1 MSKFFI
7 HRPVFAWV
15 LAIIMMIAG
24 GLAIMQLPI
33 AQYPTIAPPAV
44 AISATYPGADAQTV
58 QDTVTQVIEQNM
70 NGIDNLMYMSSTS
83 DSAGG
88 VTITLTF
95 KSGTDPDIAQVQVQ
109 NKLQLATPL
118 LPQEV
123 QQQGISVE
131 KSSSSFLLVAGF
143 ISDNPSTTQDDI
155 SDYVASNVKDT
166 ISRLN
171 GVGDVQL
178 FGAQYAMRV
187 WLDGNLLNKY
197 NLTPVDVINQ
207 LQVQNDQI
215 AAGQLGGT
223 PAIKGQ
229 QRASEKGLC
238 SGRCQIP
245 YVDCI
250 VVKVRQNGSVINKA
264 VFLALG
270 INTEGRKELLGMWLA
285 ENEGAKF
292 WLSVLTEMKNRGLQ
306 DILIACVDG
315 LKGFPDAINS
325 VFPQTHI
332 QLCIIHMVRNS
343 LKYVSWK
350 DYKAVT
356 SGLKAVY
363 QAPTEEAALMALDAF
378 AGEWDDKYPQI
389 SKSWRAHWENL
400 NTFFSYPPDIRKAIY
415 TTNAIESLNSVIRAA
430 IKKRKVF
437 PTDDSV
443 RKVIY
448 LAIKD
453 ASKKWSMPIQNWRL
467 AMSRFI
473 IEFGDRLSDHL

>member
-1 MSKFFI
+1 MDEKKLKALAAELAKGLKTEADLNQFSRMLTKLTVETALNAELTDHLGHEKNAPKSGSNTRNGYSSKTLLCDDGEIELNTPRDRENTFE
-7 HRPVFAWV
+7 P
-15 LAIIMMIAG
+15 
-24 GLAIMQLPI
+24 QLI
-33 AQYPTIAPPAV
+33 KKNQTRITQMDSQILSLYAKGMTTREIV
-44 AISATYPGADAQTV
+44 A
-58 QDTVTQVIEQNM
+58 
-70 NGIDNLMYMSSTS
+70 
-83 DSAGG
+83 
-88 VTITLTF
+88 TF
-95 KSGTDPDIAQVQVQ
+95 KEMYDADVSPTLISKVTDAVKEQVTEWQ
-109 NKLQLATPL
+109 NRQLDALYPI
-118 LPQEV
+118 V
-123 QQQGISVE
+123 
-131 KSSSSFLLVAGF
+131 
-143 ISDNPSTTQDDI
+143 
-155 SDYVASNVKDT
+155 Y
-166 ISRLN
+166 
-171 GVGDVQL
+171 
-178 FGAQYAMRV
+178 M
-187 WLDGNLLNKY
+187 
-197 NLTPVDVINQ
+197 
-207 LQVQNDQI
+207 
-215 AAGQLGGT
+215 
-223 PAIKGQ
+223 
-229 QRASEKGLC
+229 
-238 SGRCQIP
+238 
-245 YVDCI
+245 DCI

-264 VFLALG
+264 VFLAPG
-270 INTEGRKELLGMWLA
+270 INTEGQKELLGMWLA

-292 WLSVLTEMKNRGLQ
+292 WLSVLTELKNRGLQ

-343 LKYVSWK
+343 LKYVAWK

-378 AGEWDDKYPQI
+378 AGEWDGKYPQI

-400 NTFFSYPPDIRKAIY
+400 NTLFSYPPDIRKAIY
-415 TTNAIESLNSVIRAA
+415 TTNVIESLNSVIRAA